1 MSSQRVPRVPNHV
14 WPTRAPTR
22 KGITVMNT
30 THDIKTKRLI
40 GALGVAAAAAVAPAL
55 LFAGAGTAHADDPC
69 YGELAF
75 SFYCSP
81 GSHALDPAPAA
92 EPASPN
98 YTPLPNPYSILPQCT
113 YGVLDALDGNCS

>member
-1 MSSQRVPRVPNHV
+1 MCG
-14 WPTRAPTR
+14 PTRAPAR
-22 KGITVMNT
+22 KRIKVMNT

-98 YTPLPNPYSILPQCT
+98 YPPLPNPYSILPQCT

>member
-1 MSSQRVPRVPNHV
+1 
-14 WPTRAPTR
+14 
-22 KGITVMNT
+22 MNT

-55 LFAGAGTAHADDPC
+55 LFAGAGTAHPDDPC

-92 EPASPN
+92 EPASPK